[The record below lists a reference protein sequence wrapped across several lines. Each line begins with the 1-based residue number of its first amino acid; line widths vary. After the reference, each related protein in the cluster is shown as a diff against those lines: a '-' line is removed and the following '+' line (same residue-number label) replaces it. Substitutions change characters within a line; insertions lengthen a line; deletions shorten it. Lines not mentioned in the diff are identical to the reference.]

1 MNVPRGLPGLIRQ
14 GKKITILTHRNPDGD
29 AVGSLLAL
37 AIVLRAAG
45 KQVRCLLP
53 EGYPLRYDFL
63 FSSGV
68 ASFFKAPFTSAS
80 EITFVLDCG
89 DLSRAAGLPEEGR
102 RGRLVNIDHHHG
114 NNLFGDLNMVD
125 GRASC
130 AGELI
135 ERLIKVYK
143 LPLTPAAAE
152 CLYTAL
158 LTDTG
163 SFQHVNTTVSV
174 FSLAARLAEAGA
186 SPTRVAAMVYLRR
199 SPGEARLLGQ
209 VLAAARIEKKGR
221 LVWSVIRRREMSA
234 CGIAD
239 KDVESEDYLAHL
251 RSMAG
256 VKVAVLLREF
266 SSSEVRVSLRG
277 KPGWR
282 VDKLAAAL
290 GGGGHKLAAG
300 CTLPGGLERA
310 RKRLFAEIEKQGL
323 VSRKTRD
330 A

>member
-1 MNVPRGLPGLIRQ
+1 MRVPRGLPGLIRR
-14 GKKITILTHRNPDGD
+14 GKRIMILTHRNPDGD

-53 EGYPLRYDFL
+53 GGYPSRYDFL
-63 FSSGV
+63 FSSGS
-68 ASFFKAPFTSAS
+68 ASFFKAPFVSS
-80 EITFVLDCG
+80 LDITFVLDCG
-89 DLSRAAGLPEEGR
+89 DLSRAGELPGEGL

-114 NNLFGDLNMVD
+114 NDMFGDLNMVD

-130 AGELI
+130 TGELV
-135 ERLIKVYK
+135 EKLIKVCG

-163 SFQHVNTTVSV
+163 SFQHASTTASV

-186 SPTRVAAMVYLRR
+186 SPSRVAAKVYLRR
-199 SPGEARLLGQ
+199 SAGETKMLGR
-209 VLAAARIEKKGR
+209 VLAVARIEKKGM
-221 LVWSVIRRREMSA
+221 LVWSVIRRQELAA

-282 VDKLAAAL
+282 VDTLAVAL

-300 CTLPGGLERA
+300 CTLSGGIERA
-310 RKRLFAEIEKQGL
+310 RKRLFAEIERQKILQP
-323 VSRKTRD
+323 
-330 A
+330 